1 MGSLQQDVSTLP
13 GIAVFVA
20 AGRAGNFTAAADAL
34 GVTKSAVG
42 KTIARLEQRL
52 GVKLFHRTTRITR
65 LTTDGEAYFAACAR
79 ALDEIEAAEEAMTSA
94 NKIISGQLRINMP
107 VAFGRQVLLPLL
119 LEMSR
124 PHPSLML
131 SLTFTDATIDP
142 LQEDVDLVIRFGAL
156 PDTSHLVARRLVS
169 QDRVICAAPS
179 YLDQRGAPATL
190 DDLQRHVAIVGSRNG
205 PPLHW
210 VVSEAGVERRLIP
223 ARAHQMSDGQ
233 AMVDAAVAGLGL
245 CQTPASLV
253 RAHLQNGRLVS
264 VLQDYTA
271 TPVDVHALWPMT
283 VQLSPKVRYVVDQ
296 LRSAAARGLLD

>member
-1 MGSLQQDVSTLP
+1 MAGLRQDIATLP

-20 AGRAGNFTAAADAL
+20 AGRAGSFTAAADAV
-34 GVTKSAVG
+34 GVTKSAIG
-42 KTIARLEQRL
+42 KSIARLERRL

-65 LTTDGEAYFAACAR
+65 LTTDGEAYFSACAR
-79 ALDEIEAAEEAMTSA
+79 ALDEIEAAEEALTSA
-94 NKIISGQLRINMP
+94 NKIISGQLRVNMP

-119 LEMSR
+119 LQMSR
-124 PHPSLML
+124 PHPSLTL

-179 YLDQRGAPATL
+179 YLDRRGEPATL
-190 DDLQRHVAIVGSRNG
+190 DDLQSHMAIVGSRNG

-210 VVSEAGVERRLIP
+210 VVLEAGMERRFTP
-223 ARAHQMSDGQ
+223 AQAHQMSDGQ

-245 CQTPASLV
+245 CQAPASLV
-253 RAHLQNGRLVS
+253 REHLRAGRLTP
-264 VLQDYTA
+264 VLQAYA
-271 TPVDVHALWPMT
+271 AAPVEVHALWPKT

-296 LRSAAARGLLD
+296 LRDYAASGLLD